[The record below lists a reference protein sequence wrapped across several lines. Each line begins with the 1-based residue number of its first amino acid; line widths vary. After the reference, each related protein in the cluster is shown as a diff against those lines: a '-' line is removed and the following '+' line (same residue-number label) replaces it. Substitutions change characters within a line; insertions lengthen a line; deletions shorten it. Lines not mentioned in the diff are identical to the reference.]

1 MRDCRNRG
9 FAVACRDMAFSRSSD
24 SGVHCGAYRGV
35 VHVANTYDWGV
46 VVEHDMVATMSG
58 VLLVTPDVSLLL
70 RTLRMHA
77 IRPTADALQA

>member
-1 MRDCRNRG
+1 
-9 FAVACRDMAFSRSSD
+9 
-24 SGVHCGAYRGV
+24 
-35 VHVANTYDWGV
+35 V